1 MILSFLILTL
11 AVVALVFEFLPHH
24 LVAFLDLPLPSRAAF
39 AFVVSPFFAGGF
51 PAFESLCHDSY
62 IYLAFPIIARELGDR
77 QWENHTTT
85 ACYV

>member
-24 LVAFLDLPLPSRAAF
+24 LVAFLDLSLPCRAAF

-51 PAFESLCHDSY
+51 PAFESLCHELY
-62 IYLAFPIIARELGDR
+62 IYVTFYILARELGDR
-77 QWENHTTT
+77 KRENHTTIVST
-85 ACYV
+85 G